1 MRLSQRSAAV
11 FKQHQPVQKRRKTTY
26 RIKPSMI
33 AVYSSVFILIVALIS
48 IGYHQPED
56 TSSVANAAKVTS
68 TTQSEQTSV
77 DNAVATSVA
86 SGIAQATNLPVAKS
100 VANLAV
106 SAQIQSELSQSDGV
120 STIKPQIIESVTES
134 RLVSSYTVVAGDTIE
149 TLAKKFN
156 ISAQTIKWAN
166 NLTTDAITVGNALKI
181 LPVDGVL
188 YAVKSDDTIDSIAT
202 KYAVDKTRL
211 VVYNDLDVSGI
222 KENTS
227 IILPSANLPTEERPG
242 YIAPV
247 APVVVTYYSGYG
259 AGFGGNTWF
268 IHYGTNDNGLYAHGN
283 CTLYAYNRRM
293 ELGLPVGAHWGN
305 ASSWDEGARQ
315 DGLVVNRIPSVGA
328 IIQNDGYLG
337 HVAIVESISANGDLS
352 VSEMN
357 AYVSGGGYNIVS
369 GRTVIAGNVGQY
381 NYIH

>member
-1 MRLSQRSAAV
+1 MRLSQRSAAA
-11 FKQHQPVQKRRKTTY
+11 FKQQQPTQKRRKTTY

-56 TSSVANAAKVTS
+56 TSTVANAAKVTS
-68 TTQSEQTSV
+68 ITQSEQTSV

-106 SAQIQSELSQSDGV
+106 SAQIQSELAQSDGV
-120 STIKPQIIESVTES
+120 GTYKPQIIESITES
-134 RLVSSYTVVAGDTIE
+134 RLVTSYNVVSGDTVE
-149 TLAKKFN
+149 TVAKKFN
-156 ISAQTIKWAN
+156 ISAQTVKWAN
-166 NLTTDAITVGNALKI
+166 NLTTDAISTGSILKI
-181 LPVDGVL
+181 LPIDGVL

-202 KYAVDKTRL
+202 KYVVDKTRL
-211 VVYNDLDVSGI
+211 VLYNDLDVSGI

-227 IILPSANLPTEERPG
+227 IILPGATLPTNERPG

-247 APVVVTYYSGYG
+247 VVNYYSGYG
-259 AGFGGNTWF
+259 TGFGGNTWF
-268 IHYGTNDNGLYAHGN
+268 IRYGTNDNGLYAHGN

-305 ASSWDEGARQ
+305 ASSWDDYARQ
-315 DGLVVNRIPSVGA
+315 DGLVVNRTPSVGA

-337 HVAIVESISANGDLS
+337 HVAIVESILANGDLS
-352 VSEMN
+352 ISEMN

-369 GRTVIAGNVGQY
+369 GRTIIAGNVGQY
-381 NYIH
+381 TYIH

>member
-1 MRLSQRSAAV
+1 MRLSQRSAAA
-11 FKQHQPVQKRRKTTY
+11 FKQQQPTQKRRKTMY

-68 TTQSEQTSV
+68 VAQSEQTSV

-106 SAQIQSELSQSDGV
+106 SAQIQSELAQSDGV
-120 STIKPQIIESVTES
+120 STYKPQIIESITES
-134 RLVSSYTVVAGDTIE
+134 RLVASYTVVPGDTVE
-149 TLAKKFN
+149 TVAKKFN
-156 ISAQTIKWAN
+156 ISAQTVKWAN
-166 NLTTDAITVGNALKI
+166 NLTTDAISAGSVLKI
-181 LPVDGVL
+181 LPIDGVL

-211 VVYNDLDVSGI
+211 VLYNDLDVSGI

-227 IILPSANLPTEERPG
+227 IILPGANLPTEERPG
-242 YIAPV
+242 YI

-268 IHYGTNDNGLYAHGN
+268 IRYGTNDNGLYAHGN

-293 ELGLPVGAHWGN
+293 ELGLPVGSHWGN
-305 ASSWDEGARQ
+305 ASSWDDYARQ
-315 DGLVVNRIPSVGA
+315 DGLVVNRTPSVGA

-337 HVAIVESISANGDLS
+337 HVAIVESILANGDLS
-352 VSEMN
+352 ISEMN

-381 NYIH
+381 TYIH